1 MKNLLDNGKVRN
13 YLYFFLT
20 ILTFLSVS
28 AVIGNM
34 FGGISGVWFIFFFS
48 AVGLVGVSLEF
59 LPILRGKKIVS
70 IAELRGVTVFSLVV
84 IILSI
89 LVLSPDLILKAILAP
104 ITGLK

>member
-34 FGGISGVWFIFFFS
+34 FGGISGVWFIFFS
-48 AVGLVGVSLEF
+48 AVGLVRVSLESI
-59 LPILRGKKIVS
+59 PILRGKKIVS
-70 IAELRGVTVFSLVV
+70 IAELKGVTVFSLVV

-104 ITGLK
+104 ITGLN

>member
-1 MKNLLDNGKVRN
+1 MKNLLDNGRVRN

-20 ILTFLSVS
+20 IVTFLSVS

-34 FGGISGVWFIFFFS
+34 FGSISGGWFIFFS
-48 AVGLVGVSLEF
+48 AVGLVGVSLES

-70 IAELRGVTVFSLVV
+70 IAELKGVTVFSLVV

-104 ITGLK
+104 ITGLN

>member
-34 FGGISGVWFIFFFS
+34 FGSINGVWFIFFS
-48 AVGLVGVSLEF
+48 AVGLVGVSFES

-104 ITGLK
+104 ITGLN

>member
-34 FGGISGVWFIFFFS
+34 FGSINGVWFIFFS
-48 AVGLVGVSLEF
+48 AVGLVGVSLES
-59 LPILRGKKIVS
+59 LPILRGKKVVS

-104 ITGLK
+104 ITGLN